1 MSDIVELIDELNGNY
16 WRHRKPKERVKRMKK
31 TWMEKHPPTPESDG
45 CEEEMDG
52 EWNMDDGKVFLMGG
66 GGGGLKGV

>member
-1 MSDIVELIDELNGNY
+1 
-16 WRHRKPKERVKRMKK
+16 
-31 TWMEKHPPTPESDG
+31 MEKHPPTPESDG

-66 GGGGLKGV
+66 GAERCVTKSWVLCILKSKSYH